1 MAETLGDL
9 SGACS
14 VLKKTLALQS
24 SVTSPTKRQRR
35 AGQLAVVCFARAQ
48 GQVDKELDGKDAT
61 SENEQGVSSSQEDND
76 TIRPISSTLS
86 TDLISC

>member
-1 MAETLGDL
+1 MAEALGDL

-14 VLKKTLALQS
+14 VLEKSLALQG

-48 GQVDKELDGKDAT
+48 GQVDKELNGKDAT
-61 SENEQGVSSSQEDND
+61 SEDEQGVSTSQEDND
-76 TIRPISSTLS
+76 SI
-86 TDLISC
+86 